1 LSGWVNAWTSNNK
14 YLLAIQVPDESSR
27 SSIELVFDGNTGIS
41 LPYEVEK
48 CKDLA
53 IPSTTADQDH
63 SHWAT
68 RAIRHKQTALN
79 DYELVDFLTKLNN
92 YTTFGFVKIKTE
104 QPGTQSARRYFMT
117 IVRKSQIT
125 LDLIR

>member
-1 LSGWVNAWTSNNK
+1 MSLFRFLQVIVFAGKA
-14 YLLAIQVPDESSR
+14 LAIDSK
-27 SSIELVFDGNTGIS
+27 N
-41 LPYEVEK
+41 VEK

-68 RAIRHKQTALN
+68 RAIRDKQTALN

-92 YTTFGFVKIKTE
+92 DTTFGFFKIKTE
-104 QPGTQSARRYFMT
+104 QPGTQSARRYLMA
-117 IVRKSQIT
+117 IVRNSNNFRFDKV
-125 LDLIR
+125 DL